1 MMKNEPAPL
10 RKNEDPPAGGCVY
23 IVDDDADI
31 RSSLSRALRVRG
43 FTVESFESARQFLDR
58 YDGNL
63 FGCLILDQGL
73 PGMTGLELQRHM
85 NAQGHA
91 LPIIFITGHG
101 GVPESV
107 QAIKGG
113 AIDFLEK
120 PFRQT
125 ELIERIHAALE
136 SAERLIDSESRN
148 RDARQKLG
156 RLTPRER
163 EIVDYMLA
171 NPADL
176 SSKGIARALDI
187 SPRTADHHRARILE
201 KLEIG
206 SVPELIDLLRRLPD
220 PPGMTRGI

>member
-1 MMKNEPAPL
+1 MPKS
-10 RKNEDPPAGGCVY
+10 DTPPVVF
-23 IVDDDADI
+23 IVDDDPDI
-31 RSSLSRALRVRG
+31 RSSLSRALRLRG
-43 FTVESFESARQFLDR
+43 HTVESFETADAFLER
-58 YDGNL
+58 YDSSM

-85 NAQGHA
+85 NNQGIP

-125 ELIERIHAALE
+125 ELIERINAALE
-136 SAERLIDSESRN
+136 AAKTQRKSESRKK
-148 RDARQKLG
+148 DARARFE

-163 EIVDYMLA
+163 EIVDHMLR
-171 NPADL
+171 NPSEA

-187 SPRTADHHRARILE
+187 SPRTVDHHRARILE
-201 KLEIG
+201 KLLVN
-206 SVPELIDLLRRLPD
+206 SVAELIDLALRLDEAPTTD
-220 PPGMTRGI
+220 V

>member
-1 MMKNEPAPL
+1 MKNEQSPMPEEKTAA
-10 RKNEDPPAGGCVY
+10 RSGTVF
-23 IVDDDADI
+23 IVDDDPDI

-43 FTVESFESARQFLDR
+43 LAVQSFDSATAFLES
-58 YDGNL
+58 YDGNP

-73 PGMTGLELQRHM
+73 PGMTGLELQKYLNH
-85 NAQGHA
+85 QGHA

-113 AIDFLEK
+113 AVDFLEK
-120 PFRQT
+120 PFRQSD
-125 ELIERIHAALE
+125 LIERINTALE
-136 SAERLIDSESRN
+136 AAERLGRAESQS
-148 RDARQKLG
+148 RDARTKLE

-176 SSKGIARALDI
+176 SSKGIARTLDI
-187 SPRTADHHRARILE
+187 SPRTVDHHRARILE

-206 SVPELIDLLRRLPD
+206 SVAELIDLARRLRD
-220 PPGMTRGI
+220 PSGGPRKA